1 MTNPNPPFNRVV
13 PGGQESSFEHAFM
26 ASDEFAGLSFDRRD
40 FISTFPTGRPLGLVV
55 SVNYMD
61 EEGKRFSSAVF
72 NETVQI
78 VDDESAF
85 NPET

>member
-1 MTNPNPPFNRVV
+1 MSFLADTNRRSSTHLWPATSLPVCPLVV
-13 PGGQESSFEHAFM
+13 AVLFTF
-26 ASDEFAGLSFDRRD
+26 LS
-40 FISTFPTGRPLGLVV
+40 TGRPLGLVV

-61 EEGKRFSSAVF
+61 EDGKRFSSAVF

-78 VDDESAF
+78 IDDESAF